1 MKILKSYNR
10 VVNETLGDF
19 SNLSLLTEEQIN
31 WCYTHLSSLW
41 GVNDD
46 GEVYCD
52 GNIKIIKSP
61 RRFLVQ
67 FADMDGEFNC
77 SDNIHLTSLKG
88 SPRRVKSFHASNC
101 INLTSLEGGPVD
113 VEFRYFCDYSKITNL
128 IGAPSKVK
136 ELYLS
141 HSYYLES
148 LDGCPED
155 VDRLILYY
163 NANLKT
169 LKGVSIVNDH
179 ISVNMCTSLYSLD
192 SLDINSQC
200 NISAKQCALSEEELI
215 YNWKN
220 NLTSDDIER
229 FKSDWEI

>member
-1 MKILKSYNR
+1 MSILDCKN
-10 VVNETLGDF
+10 
-19 SNLSLLTEEQIN
+19 
-31 WCYTHLSSLW
+31 
-41 GVNDD
+41 
-46 GEVYCD
+46 
-52 GNIKIIKSP
+52 
-61 RRFLVQ
+61 
-67 FADMDGEFNC
+67 
-77 SDNIHLTSLKG
+77 LTSLSG
-88 SPRRVKSFHASNC
+88 SPRSVGNLILRDC
-101 INLTSLEGGPVD
+101 PELTSLEGGPVD

-141 HSYYLES
+141 HSYELES
-148 LDGCPED
+148 LDGCPEE

-169 LKGVSIVNDH
+169 LKGVYMVNDH

-220 NLTSDDIER
+220 RLTSADIDR